1 MTIVTQP
8 PLLARPHNNRQLF
21 SDHYL
26 DAVLPTRPEWRAL
39 AAEAAPIMARIAALF
54 ATFAPSDNE
63 AQTEQ
68 ELVRPVLAALGHTF
82 EVQPALRTPDG
93 TKKPDYV
100 LYRDRA
106 AVDAAKNAVL
116 DDTVAAR
123 GALAVA
129 DAKYWDRPL
138 DVALKGKGGDP
149 FTNKNPSSQ
158 ISFYMLYSGLTWGI
172 LTNGR
177 RWRLYHAAT
186 AHKFDRFYEV
196 DLKALAEGGDVARF
210 LYFYAPFRRAAL
222 DAAGPGPT
230 LTSILAASEEYAHSV
245 GAGLKGQVYD
255 AVRLV
260 AQGFLDHA
268 PNGLDAA
275 TADLKVVYD
284 SALIVLYRLL
294 FVFYAEARALLPVEE
309 SPAYRDSYSL
319 RRIARDVAGKLDRG
333 EQLLAGTTTVWAR
346 LRDLFGIIDAGSP
359 PLKVATF
366 NGGLFDPAR
375 HPFLE
380 RHAVGDARLLEAL
393 DKLARVGG
401 RFVDYRDLAER
412 HLGTIYEGL
421 LEFHPEPLAPGD
433 PEWGA
438 GWTMQLVTD
447 KGERRASGSYYTPDW
462 VVQYIIDEAVGPA
475 LRAAVA
481 DQPTD
486 EARIAAVLAVNIL
499 DPAMGSGHFPVAATE
514 YIARFLVD
522 QGLLPPGGTGGEAD
536 LAYWKRRVAQNC
548 IYGVDL
554 NPLAVELA
562 KLSLWLATAAQDKPL
577 SFLDHHLRA
586 GNTLVGA
593 NLADV
598 QAAAPVVTVAQMR
611 KARQA
616 QRAADLAAAAGQAS
630 WFADDAFR
638 RALGG
643 AVGAM
648 AAIEGTA
655 GDTIAE
661 VKEQE
666 RLYAALRADLNR
678 RFERLANLA
687 TAARFGVTVDPA
699 LWGPLADYATGRS
712 AIPLPRIAAWLDA
725 AEAQARRHRFFHW
738 ELEFPEVFFG
748 LDGGTLGERA
758 GFDAVIG
765 NPPYIRQE
773 QLAPFKPHFADVFRA
788 VHDGAGDI
796 YVYFFQRGLALLCP
810 GGRLGYI
817 VANKWLRAG
826 YGAGLR
832 THLAAEAAVEQLID
846 FGHAPIFPGADTFP
860 IIAILRH
867 QQRVTREVESSTR
880 ITQIPREALGQIV
893 AQGPTGLA
901 TFVRDNGF
909 AVASRRFGSEAW
921 SLEPG
926 DVDDLMAK
934 IRRVGVPLAT
944 FTGKRPLYGLKTGLN
959 EAFLV
964 DTATRDRLIAED
976 SGCTDIIRPYL
987 RGQDIKRW
995 TPAWNGMWIILLKS
1009 SGDTSWPWTREDD
1022 QATAEVLFER
1032 AYPSLYRHIK
1042 SLESKLRKRQDQGQ
1056 HWWELRSSAYYDA
1069 FEQPKL
1075 TYQEIQFHPAFGYDR
1090 EGYFGNNKVFILPS
1104 DDLYVLAVLNSPLL
1118 WWHNWRYL
1126 PRMKD
1131 DALNPAGALMETL
1144 PIAPPSAVTRAAAE
1158 SAVKRLLVLT
1168 GESRKSVAQVLD
1180 WLRVEFG
1187 VETPGQR
1194 LETFAA
1200 LDETVFIEEVRR
1212 HRPRSAGRLSPAA
1225 LADLRATFTA
1235 ESARI
1240 SANQREAGQLERRL
1254 ADLVNNAYGLT
1265 PAEIALLWR
1274 TAPPRMPIASTHGS
1288 FDKEGV

>member
-1 MTIVTQP
+1 VTDSGLHEGPDATGVAAPGDPAHEQSMREGRVTTVAQL
-8 PLLARPHNNRQLF
+8 PLLTRPHNNRQLF

-26 DAVLPTRPEWRAL
+26 DAVLPTRPEWGAL
-39 AAEAAPIMARIAALF
+39 AAEAAPVMARIAALF
-54 ATFAPSDNE
+54 AAFSPSDNE

-138 DVALKGKGGDP
+138 DVALTGKGGDP
-149 FTNKNPSSQ
+149 FTNKNPSYQ

-196 DLKALAEGGDVARF
+196 DLKALAEGGDVERF

-222 DAAGPGPT
+222 DAAGSGPT
-230 LTSILAASEEYAHSV
+230 LTSILAASEEYAHTV
-245 GAGLKGQVYD
+245 GEGLKGQVYD

-319 RRIARDVAGKLDRG
+319 RRIARDVAGKLERG
-333 EQLLAGTTTVWAR
+333 EHLLPGTTTVWAR

-433 PEWGA
+433 PEWGT
-438 GWTMQLVTD
+438 GWTMRLVTD

-462 VVQYIIDEAVGPA
+462 VVQYIVDQAVGPA
-475 LRAAVA
+475 LRAAVV

-486 EARIAAVLAVNIL
+486 EARIAAVLAVNVL

-562 KLSLWLATAAQDKPL
+562 KLSLWLVTAAKDKPL

-586 GNTLVGA
+586 GNALVGA
-593 NLADV
+593 GLAEV
-598 QAAAPVVTVAQMR
+598 QASAPVPTPTQVR

-616 QRAADLAAAAGQAS
+616 QRAAELAAAAGQAS
-630 WFADDAFR
+630 WLADDAFR

-648 AAIEGTA
+648 ATIEGTA
-655 GDTIAE
+655 GDTITE

-678 RFERLANLA
+678 RYERLANLA
-687 TAARFGVTVDPA
+687 TAARFGVSVDPA
-699 LWGPLADYATGRS
+699 LWGPLVDYATGRA
-712 AIPLPRIAAWLDA
+712 AIPLPRIAAWFA
-725 AEAQARRHRFFHW
+725 ASEAQASQHRFFHW

-748 LDGGTLGERA
+748 PDGAPLTEHA

-765 NPPYIRQE
+765 NPPYVRQE
-773 QLAPFKPHFADVFRA
+773 QFAPLKPHLAAVYRGVF
-788 VHDGAGDI
+788 DGAADLF
-796 YVYFFQRGLALLCP
+796 VYFYEQGLRLLRP
-810 GGRLGYI
+810 GGDLAFI
-817 VANKWLRAG
+817 VANKWLRSG
-826 YGAGLR
+826 YGEGLR
-832 THLAAEAAVEQLID
+832 AHIAATATVEQIID
-846 FGHAPIFPGADTFP
+846 FGHAPIFPDADAFP
-860 IIAILRH
+860 CITVLRKH
-867 QQRVTREVESSTR
+867 TSGDVGDDDATRVCVVPREV
-880 ITQIPREALGQIV
+880 LG
-893 AQGPTGLA
+893 
-901 TFVRDNGF
+901 
-909 AVASRRFGSEAW
+909 
-921 SLEPG
+921 
-926 DVDDLMAK
+926 K
-934 IRRVGVPLAT
+934 VPLAT
-944 FTGKRPLYGLKTGLN
+944 YVREHGF
-959 EAFLV
+959 AV
-964 DTATRDRLIAED
+964 
-976 SGCTDIIRPYL
+976 
-987 RGQDIKRW
+987 
-995 TPAWNGMWIILLKS
+995 PARRFGAK
-1009 SGDTSWPWTREDD
+1009 PWR
-1022 QATAEVLFER
+1022 
-1032 AYPSLYRHIK
+1032 
-1042 SLESKLRKRQDQGQ
+1042 LESPD
-1056 HWWELRSSAYYDA
+1056 
-1069 FEQPKL
+1069 
-1075 TYQEIQFHPAFGYDR
+1075 
-1090 EGYFGNNKVFILPS
+1090 V
-1104 DDLYVLAVLNSPLL
+1104 
-1118 WWHNWRYL
+1118 
-1126 PRMKD
+1126 
-1131 DALNPAGALMETL
+1131 DALMTKIQERGC
-1144 PIAPPSAVTRAAAE
+1144 APGR
-1158 SAVKRLLVLT
+1158 
-1168 GESRKSVAQVLD
+1168 
-1180 WLRVEFG
+1180 
-1187 VETPGQR
+1187 
-1194 LETFAA
+1194 
-1200 LDETVFIEEVRR
+1200 VRR
-1212 HRPRSAGRLSPAA
+1212 LSVLSWRADRTERS
-1225 LADLRATFTA
+1225 LR
-1235 ESARI
+1235 
-1240 SANQREAGQLERRL
+1240 
-1254 ADLVNNAYGLT
+1254 
-1265 PAEIALLWR
+1265 
-1274 TAPPRMPIASTHGS
+1274 H
-1288 FDKEGV
+1288 

>member
-1 MTIVTQP
+1 MMTVAQP
-8 PLLARPHNNRQLF
+8 PLLVRPHNNRQLF

-26 DAVLPTRPEWRAL
+26 DAVLPTRPEWGVL

-54 ATFAPSDNE
+54 AAFSPSDNE

-106 AVDAAKNAVL
+106 AVDAAKNVVL
-116 DDTVAAR
+116 DDTVAER
-123 GALAVA
+123 GAIAVA

-149 FTNKNPSSQ
+149 FTNKNPSYQ
-158 ISFYMLYSGLTWGI
+158 ISFYLLYSGLTWGI

-196 DLKALAEGGDVARF
+196 DLKALAEGGDVERF

-230 LTSILAASEEYAHSV
+230 LASILAASEEYAHTV
-245 GAGLKGQVYD
+245 GEGLKGQVYD

-275 TADLKVVYD
+275 TADLRVVYD

-319 RRIARDVAGKLDRG
+319 RRIARDVAGKLERG
-333 EQLLAGTTTVWAR
+333 EHLLTGTTTVWAR

-366 NGGLFDPAR
+366 NGGLFDPRR

-380 RHAVGDARLLEAL
+380 RHAVGDARLLDAI

-438 GWTMQLVTD
+438 GWTMRLVTD

-462 VVQYIIDEAVGPA
+462 VVQYIIDQAVGPA

-486 EARIAAVLAVNIL
+486 EARIAAVLALNVL

-562 KLSLWLATAAQDKPL
+562 KLSLWLVTAAKDKPL

-586 GNTLVGA
+586 GNALVGA

-598 QAAAPVVTVAQMR
+598 QAAAPVPTAAQMR

-616 QRAADLAAAAGQAS
+616 QRVAEVAAAAGQAS
-630 WFADDAFR
+630 WLADDAFR

-648 AAIEGTA
+648 ATIEGTV

-678 RFERLANLA
+678 RYERLANLA
-687 TAARFGVTVDPA
+687 TAARFGVAVDPA

-725 AEAQARRHRFFHW
+725 AEAQATGHRFFHW

-765 NPPYIRQE
+765 NPPYVRQE
-773 QLAPFKPHFADVFRA
+773 HLTPFKAHFADAFRA
-788 VHDGAGDI
+788 VADGAADI
-796 YVYFFQRGLALLCP
+796 YVYFFQQGLQLARP
-810 GGRLGYI
+810 GGRLSFI
-817 VANKWLRAG
+817 VANKWLRSG
-826 YGAGLR
+826 FGKGLR
-832 THLAAEAAVEQLID
+832 GYLGTVAAVEQLVD
-846 FGHAPIFPGADTFP
+846 FGHAPIFPDADAFP
-860 IIAILRH
+860 CITVLGKLPTAHPQPASLT
-867 QQRVTREVESSTR
+867 RVC
-880 ITQIPREALGQIV
+880 QFPRELLGKVQLS
-893 AQGPTGLA
+893 AY
-901 TFVRDNGF
+901 VRDHGYDVP
-909 AVASRRFGSEAW
+909 ADRFGVAPW
-921 SLEPG
+921 SLGSAET
-926 DVDDLMAK
+926 DVLLSK
-934 IRRVGVPLAT
+934 IRGAGVPLGEFLRA
-944 FTGKRPLYGLKTGLN
+944 KSYLGLKTGLN
-959 EAFLV
+959 AAFVV
-964 DTATRDRLIAED
+964 DTSTRDRLVREDARSAEVLH
-976 SGCTDIIRPYL
+976 PFL
-987 RGQDIKRW
+987 RGRDLERW
-995 TPAWNGMWIILLKS
+995 LPAGQGLWLIMLKS
-1009 SGDTSWPWTREDD
+1009 SGDAAWPW
-1022 QATAEVLFER
+1022 ATAGER
-1032 AYPSLYRHIK
+1032 AEDIFQRTYPAIYGHLK
-1042 SLESKLRKRQDQGQ
+1042 PLEAGLRKRGDRGR
-1056 HWWELRSSAYYDA
+1056 HWWELRSCAYYDA
-1069 FEQPKL
+1069 FERPKIL
-1075 TYQEIQFHPAFGYDR
+1075 YPDIAWRSQFAIDR
-1090 EGYFGNNKVFILPS
+1090 RGHICNNSGYFLPTDS
-1104 DDLYVLAVLNSPLL
+1104 AWVLAVLNSPLM
-1118 WWHNWRYL
+1118 WWYAWREATHG
-1126 PRMKD
+1126 KD
-1131 DALNPAGALMETL
+1131 EALRFLGEFVEAI
-1144 PIAPPSAVTRAAAE
+1144 PIAPSPAEAKAVVETTVE
-1158 SAVKRLLVLT
+1158 RLTTLSGDERTLT
-1168 GESRKSVAQVLD
+1168 TGFLD
-1180 WLRVEFG
+1180 WLRLEFD
-1187 VETPGQR
+1187 VAKPGER
-1194 LETFAA
+1194 LEAFAT
-1200 LDETVFIEEVRR
+1200 LDEATFLEEVRQR
-1212 HRPRSAGRLSPAA
+1212 RPRKSGRLTPASLGA
-1225 LADLRATFTA
+1225 LRGTWVA
-1235 ESARI
+1235 ETARI
-1240 SANQREAGQLERRL
+1240 RAGHDEANLLERRL
-1254 ADLVNNAYGLT
+1254 ADLVNEAYGLT
-1265 PAEIALLWR
+1265 TADITTLWR
-1274 TAPPRMPIASTHGS
+1274 TAPPRMPITITTTPTTLAPG
-1288 FDKEGV
+1288 